1 MGKRPLNLPF
11 LGLQALLILIDCIAV
26 AYVSPILVSFGYSPM
41 RIGRVMTLAALAAT
55 LARPVWG
62 YLNDHFACARQVTLL
77 ATAAGI
83 SCYCLLVFGGDARP
97 AVTAVAVMGLNVTI
111 VCMMN
116 FVDAWALRLISEGYV
131 LNYGATRAG
140 GSLSF
145 ALGAMVFGWAAARW
159 GFRPGSVILWVLF
172 ILLAIVILHLPNP
185 APASAS
191 SVGFFTALHHD
202 AAALAGNRA
211 YRLMLLASFLC
222 MLASCAIDS
231 FHSVLILALG
241 GTERHVGA
249 ALFVQAICELPV
261 MIGYTRLRDRLCA
274 GPAVLMSAAMV
285 LRFTCADAGLRS
297 QSVGA
302 FGRIVAASAFFR
314 AVYTCLRGFHIKN
327 GIPAAP
333 FHRPPGLSGS
343 WIRSCRHGGEYAQR
357 CRSECRRHLPH
368 VFSDELTDRI
378 RKSRIS
384 CASCSHSE
392 RKKGIRMIFIGC
404 DGGSTKTEW
413 LLCNERGRVLA
424 HRTFSGC
431 NCAFLGED
439 GFARL
444 MADSA
449 ESLLADAGIN
459 AADVAS
465 AMFALTG
472 YGEIP
477 GTESS
482 FPAALRAAL
491 PGCGQILI
499 DNDSV
504 AGWAGSLAAKPGIN
518 VVAGTGSV
526 AYGRDPQRHGYRVG
540 GWSLFFADE
549 GSCSWVARQL
559 ITEFVKQSDGR
570 RPRSAIY
577 EEVRS
582 ALGITK
588 DLYVSGYLQTEVR
601 NNSAL
606 LAQLQPVAL
615 RAARRGDT
623 SALDIYR
630 RAAAELAETAV
641 AIRCKLDFPVEVPV
655 RVSYS
660 GGLFHAGEI
669 ILQPFRKEME
679 QNGFT
684 IEPPL
689 YSPVIGATALAA
701 ERFISPAALDDL
713 LANAAQAL

>member
-1 MGKRPLNLPF
+1 
-11 LGLQALLILIDCIAV
+11 
-26 AYVSPILVSFGYSPM
+26 
-41 RIGRVMTLAALAAT
+41 
-55 LARPVWG
+55 
-62 YLNDHFACARQVTLL
+62 
-77 ATAAGI
+77 
-83 SCYCLLVFGGDARP
+83 
-97 AVTAVAVMGLNVTI
+97 
-111 VCMMN
+111 
-116 FVDAWALRLISEGYV
+116 
-131 LNYGATRAG
+131 
-140 GSLSF
+140 
-145 ALGAMVFGWAAARW
+145 
-159 GFRPGSVILWVLF
+159 
-172 ILLAIVILHLPNP
+172 
-185 APASAS
+185 
-191 SVGFFTALHHD
+191 
-202 AAALAGNRA
+202 
-211 YRLMLLASFLC
+211 MLLASFLC

-274 GPAVLMSAAMV
+274 SPAVLMSAAMV
-285 LRFTCADAGLRS
+285 FYGLRALTLGFAHS
-297 QSVGA
+297 LWVPL
-302 FGRIVAASAFFR
+302 AASSLQALSFALFTP
-314 AVYTCLRGFHIKN
+314 ACVDFILRTVSPQRLSTAHLVFQALGS
-327 GIPAAP
+327 GLAAMV
-333 FHRPPGLSGS
+333 GNTLSGA
-343 WIRSCRHGGEYAQR
+343 RSG
-357 CRSECRRHLPH
+357 CRRHPPH
-368 VFSDELTDRI
+368 VFSDELTGISRQRI
-378 RKSRIS
+378 
-384 CASCSHSE
+384 CLESCSHSE